1 MVRPMVMNTAI
12 WGRER
17 EGYVTGL
24 GDERGIG
31 GQFLLIDIAG

>member
-1 MVRPMVMNTAI
+1 MNTAI
-12 WGRER
+12 WGTEK

-24 GDERGIG
+24 GDERGIR